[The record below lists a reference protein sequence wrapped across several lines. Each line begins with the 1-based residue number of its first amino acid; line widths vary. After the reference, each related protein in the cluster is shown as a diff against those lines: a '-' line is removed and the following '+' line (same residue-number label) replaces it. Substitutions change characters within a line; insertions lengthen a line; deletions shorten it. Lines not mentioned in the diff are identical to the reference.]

1 MGEKKHKKIDWA
13 QIRAEYI
20 TQPGATYRSLSAKY
34 GIPSATICAVGKS
47 EKWVV
52 DKKQNLNKIS
62 ADTLAAA
69 EAAEREKRQ
78 SIFEVSNKVLAKLS
92 KAAELCP
99 EEDVK
104 GLKTI
109 VSAIKDIQD
118 IQGVMSPAAA
128 RETEAKIDLMIA
140 QAQSIRSK
148 VDEGNK
154 EPITIR
160 IEGDAQNYS
169 N

>member
-1 MGEKKHKKIDWA
+1 MGDKKHKKIDWA

-20 TQPGATYRSLSAKY
+20 TQPDTSYRSLAAKY
-34 GIPSATICAVGKS
+34 GVTHTVVARMGKQGGWAAEKLQNVSKMSASV
-47 EKWVV
+47 
-52 DKKQNLNKIS
+52 
-62 ADTLAAA
+62 LAAA
-69 EAAEREKRQ
+69 EAAEQDKRQ
-78 SIFEVSNKVLAKLS
+78 SIYDVSNKVLAKLS

-140 QAQSIRSK
+140 QAQNIRAK
-148 VDEGNK
+148 VDEGSK

-169 N
+169 S